1 METTKI
7 RNKRLRQ
14 YLENAD
20 HLPSLPTI
28 CTKIIQITSSPDF
41 EIKDLSNIIKAD
53 AVFTGKI
60 LRIVNSAYFSLPN
73 EVKNI
78 DQAISLLGADSI
90 RNLAITFSLFEIFPT
105 NSAELYE
112 TLFKKS
118 LCAGIVSNFIC
129 EIEQISEKDEIFLA
143 GMLQHIGAFVLTY
156 IIPEN
161 YTAII
166 EEARRRG
173 LPVLFIEKAELGV
186 THLEVGLF
194 VAKKWHLPQ
203 IVNEVIQYRI
213 LRDLYFFKDSSQEIK
228 QKLEIARLGSIAS
241 DIYFGFHR
249 AFSIALFKQNLK
261 NISEELNDQV
271 TQDLLSSVPQL
282 MKNIYDQYGLDFT
295 GSITFEDIIRQ
306 AEKELIQVSYRN
318 VRTYFEM
325 KKIKNQLTYLMSKK
339 ER

>member
-1 METTKI
+1 METARIK
-7 RNKRLRQ
+7 NKRLKK

-60 LRIVNSAYFSLPN
+60 MRIVNSAYFSLPH

-90 RNLAITFSLFEIFPT
+90 RNLAITFSLFEVFPT

-129 EIEQISEKDEIFLA
+129 EIEQISEKDELFLA
-143 GMLQHIGAFVLTY
+143 GMLQHIGGFVLTY

-161 YTAII
+161 YTSIV

-173 LPVLFIEKAELGV
+173 LPVLFIEKAELGI
-186 THLEVGLF
+186 THLEVGLL
-194 VAKKWHLPQ
+194 VAQKWNLPQ
-203 IVNEVIQYRI
+203 IVTEVIRYRI
-213 LRDLYFFKDSSQEIK
+213 LRDLYFFKDSSQEVK
-228 QKLEIARLGSIAS
+228 QKLEIARLGSIAA

-249 AFSIALFKQNLK
+249 AFSIALFKQNLIH
-261 NISEELNDQV
+261 ISEQMNDQV
-271 TQDLLSSVPQL
+271 TEDLLSSVPQL

-295 GSITFEDIIRQ
+295 GTITYEDIIRQ
-306 AEKELIQVSYRN
+306 AEQELIQVSYRN

-325 KKIKNQLTYLMSKK
+325 KKLKNQLDAQISN
-339 ER
+339 EN